1 MEIRKYYT
9 VVEETISEMGK
20 TDGTPLR
27 KVGAVV
33 IVKNPYAGKYQE
45 DLSLLIEESK
55 KIGRFLT
62 DLAVKAMGE
71 YPVESY
77 GKGAV
82 VGLDGEQEHGVAMLT
97 SVFGNILRE
106 AVGGGK
112 AWISSMTKRAAAGIT
127 IDVPMNYKDEV
138 YVRSHYDG
146 MTLTLHDSPLPDEI
160 AVICVLANR
169 GRLNARVGGQT
180 VEEVKARE
188 GLV

>member
-82 VGLDGEQEHGVAMLT
+82 VGLDGGAGARGCDADL
-97 SVFGNILRE
+97 SVWQHFAR
-106 AVGGGK
+106 
-112 AWISSMTKRAAAGIT
+112 SSR
-127 IDVPMNYKDEV
+127 
-138 YVRSHYDG
+138 R
-146 MTLTLHDSPLPDEI
+146 
-160 AVICVLANR
+160 
-169 GRLNARVGGQT
+169 
-180 VEEVKARE
+180 RE
-188 GLV
+188 GLDFFDDQTGSSWHYDRCADEL